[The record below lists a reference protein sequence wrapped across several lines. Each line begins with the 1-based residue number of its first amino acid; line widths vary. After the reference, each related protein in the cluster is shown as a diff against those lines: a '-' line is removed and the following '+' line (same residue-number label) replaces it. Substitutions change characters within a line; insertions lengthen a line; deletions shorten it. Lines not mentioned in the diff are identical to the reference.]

1 MNSASP
7 NKGRY
12 KSNALVSLFQH
23 LRGHHSGA
31 SGSPPSP
38 THSLYIHVVCFF
50 CTCPN
55 RLNLAA
61 LTVSPKHSAW
71 AVLMHLFLILSVVV
85 TPNDSLSI
93 SSLLLCLTTVSW
105 ISPFTFAA
113 VLLSHIFHLSCA
125 SIASHGWP
133 QVFKLIHLH
142 YLYALQLSHCRLLV
156 HTRILPCFWWPSSLC
171 SPKHTSTHQV
181 VFYLFCRH
189 SRLISSVTHH
199 HCKELELIADVI
211 PSLP

>member
-1 MNSASP
+1 MNSASL

-38 THSLYIHVVCFF
+38 THSLYIHVVYFF

-85 TPNDSLSI
+85 THNDSLSI

-113 VLLSHIFHLSCA
+113 VLLSHIFHLSYA

-142 YLYALQLSHCRLLV
+142 YLYSMQLSHCRLLV
-156 HTRILPCFWWPSSLC
+156 HTHVFCPASDDLHPSALQSIPQHTRLSSIC
-171 SPKHTSTHQV
+171 S
-181 VFYLFCRH
+181 
-189 SRLISSVTHH
+189 
-199 HCKELELIADVI
+199 
-211 PSLP
+211 